1 MFKIKMKNENKR
13 RKRKS
18 THPKSRI
25 VLSVKPSTK
34 DNKYY
39 IYSESNSLVD

>member
-1 MFKIKMKNENKR
+1 MEIKEAKGN
-13 RKRKS
+13 
-18 THPKSRI
+18 PRI
-25 VLSVKPSTK
+25 LNQELFFILSVKPSTK